1 MQGTIRTYE
10 KDTMEKIISRVE
22 SICKSIVDAMECT
35 VDCDI
40 ERQYP
45 AVINYATEA
54 SHIHRLAT
62 KWFGSEHVTDHDLPL
77 TAAEDFSYFLHEK
90 PGCFFVLGTL
100 KPG

>member
-1 MQGTIRTYE
+1 
-10 KDTMEKIISRVE
+10 MEKIISRVE
-22 SICKSIVDAMECT
+22 EICKSTADAMECSI
-35 VDCDI
+35 DCDI

-45 AVINYATEA
+45 AVVNYANEA

-62 KWFGSEHVTDHDLPL
+62 RWFGPEHVSDYDLPL
-77 TAAEDFSYFLHEK
+77 TAAEDFSYFLHQK